1 MKKVFALLALL
12 TAYQG
17 ASAQPITAPSDQ
29 RAHPEVLAHQQT
41 LAPGL
46 QKLGTRVFGA
56 EFMGYSNFG
65 FIEGDTGIIVVDA
78 GWFPAPT
85 ANAVALLREHTTKP
99 IIAVIY
105 THLHMDHYGGIQS
118 IMSKQ
123 DSDIPVY
130 GPTDWQATVAM
141 SENVTQKATF
151 RRAFMQMGIPL
162 VEGLDGTVGNGI
174 GPSPRLEAND
184 ALSYPPT
191 IEVSEAM
198 SLTIDGV
205 ALDIFPAEGDVAEH
219 LWVWLP
225 DDEVLFVGDAPP
237 HGVFP
242 AVETARFEM
251 GRDPN
256 KMMASVQKAIDLN
269 PRAIIPGHSR
279 ILDQQ
284 ADIRELMVLTR
295 DTIQFLIDQVDRFY
309 LSNRSVDDL
318 LNTIELPPAV
328 AKHPQLQPYYHRWEW
343 MMQQRFVK
351 RSGFIDDWMDY
362 LSHNAYDE
370 AARLVPALGGRD
382 TVIELAT
389 TNVTSDPQWAAR
401 LATYLLLTNP
411 DDTEARQ
418 VRQQASIRFAQVTT
432 STNQRNYLLGL
443 VAEESGNIDFDLML
457 RGPISV
463 SLTKLGDAALLARL
477 RSRLVAEK
485 ADDVDMT
492 VRLTLD
498 NSQVYDLRIINN
510 ILRVTWPDDERTVMS
525 EWSTDR
531 ATLIGALTN
540 EFTLVQALEKRAI
553 RVLRNTQGSQEF
565 ASLLE

>member
-1 MKKVFALLALL
+1 M
-12 TAYQG
+12 
-17 ASAQPITAPSDQ
+17 
-29 RAHPEVLAHQQT
+29 
-41 LAPGL
+41 
-46 QKLGTRVFGA
+46 
-56 EFMGYSNFG
+56 
-65 FIEGDTGIIVVDA
+65 
-78 GWFPAPT
+78 
-85 ANAVALLREHTTKP
+85 
-99 IIAVIY
+99 
-105 THLHMDHYGGIQS
+105 
-118 IMSKQ
+118 
-123 DSDIPVY
+123 
-130 GPTDWQATVAM
+130 
-141 SENVTQKATF
+141 
-151 RRAFMQMGIPL
+151 
-162 VEGLDGTVGNGI
+162 
-174 GPSPRLEAND
+174 
-184 ALSYPPT
+184 
-191 IEVSEAM
+191 
-198 SLTIDGV
+198 
-205 ALDIFPAEGDVAEH
+205 
-219 LWVWLP
+219 
-225 DDEVLFVGDAPP
+225 
-237 HGVFP
+237 
-242 AVETARFEM
+242 
-251 GRDPN
+251 
-256 KMMASVQKAIDLN
+256 
-269 PRAIIPGHSR
+269 
-279 ILDQQ
+279 
-284 ADIRELMVLTR
+284 
-295 DTIQFLIDQVDRFY
+295 
-309 LSNRSVDDL
+309 
-318 LNTIELPPAV
+318 
-328 AKHPQLQPYYHRWEW
+328 
-343 MMQQRFVK
+343 K

-565 ASLLE
+565 ASLFE